1 MTVFALSNGKL
12 VGAPTYSQRTP
23 EVTDQVLNGIR
34 DEAVNL
40 IERPLFVVGWT
51 TADARSGNQESLIA
65 LDTAG
70 QVVTVEVLAHL
81 DAAGLISALARAG
94 RHGDLKRGN
103 LIDLFPGSSA
113 EFASDWTSFLE
124 HSSTSVGRGPKLYLF
139 VADLADDVREPLS
152 ALSGL
157 GVQAKQIILHE
168 GAHGVLVEVVDFE
181 HNRPFLLSSV
191 DEVPAITTTQSE
203 NSTPVV
209 TRQKHEEAQ
218 QTGEPAQ
225 QTYARAP
232 QEVEPAQQGYAPGD
246 ESTEE
251 IVDDSPVDEWGIE
264 KSDWEIDGWNT
275 LPMET
280 PAKQRNSAIVLAE
293 RSAQAKR
300 AAQLSRR
307 SRRSA
312 AMSVAKPV
320 EAKPETVDAKP
331 VEAKPETVEAK
342 PETVDAQQEIA
353 TTKPET
359 AEATMDLSQPTE
371 PMTSEKRLVVP
382 ELPTVS
388 RRLNNR
394 DELLEKLAA
403 TQSIRTMYDE
413 LIAANKPAEQRLW
426 EMSAPTA
433 ASHAMFF
440 SESTSAADSARAV
453 AEASESGKP
462 WARISQAEIE
472 AVALNKMIVKNYGG
486 EVQVFWHSPRRGID
500 ISATLT
506 ADGYF
511 TLADGRKF
519 SDPAQAARAL
529 ANIGHLDA
537 WRGWRA
543 KSGVSLG
550 ELR

>member
-23 EVTDQVLNGIR
+23 EVTDKVLNAIR

-81 DAAGLISALARAG
+81 DATGLISALARAG

-124 HSSTSVGRGPKLYLF
+124 HSSTSLGRGPKLYLF
-139 VADLADDVREPLS
+139 VADLADDASEPLS

-191 DEVPAITTTQSE
+191 DEVPVITTTQSE

-232 QEVEPAQQGYAPGD
+232 QEVEPAQQASAPGD

-264 KSDWEIDGWNT
+264 KADWEIDGWNT
-275 LPMET
+275 LPVET
-280 PAKQRNSAIVLAE
+280 PVKQRNSAIVLAE
-293 RSAQAKR
+293 RSAQVKR

-307 SRRSA
+307 SRRSVA
-312 AMSVAKPV
+312 VSVAKPV
-320 EAKPETVDAKP
+320 EAKPEAV
-331 VEAKPETVEAK
+331 VAK
-342 PETVDAQQEIA
+342 PETVDAQQETA
-353 TTKPET
+353 SVKPET
-359 AEATMDLSQPTE
+359 AEVTMDLSQPTE
-371 PMTSEKRLVVP
+371 PTTSEKQLVAP
-382 ELPTVS
+382 ELPIIS

-394 DELLEKLAA
+394 DELLGKLAT
-403 TQSIRTMYDE
+403 TQSVHTMYDE
-413 LIAANKPAEQRLW
+413 LIAASKPAEQRLW

-453 AEASESGKP
+453 AEAAESGKP

-472 AVALNKMIVKNYGG
+472 AVALNKRIVKNYGG

-506 ADGYF
+506 SDGYF